1 MKGGCRQS
9 WALSRRVWR
18 AQHHTPSLFPSSSY
32 LLTHTTTPHN
42 PQPQLILLAG
52 STVGGKALRRG
63 VAAAQRE
70 QAELCAA
77 ADLDRGS
84 AGSARRRAA
93 RTPKVA
99 VDAVFFA
106 RLRGI
111 LKM

>member
-1 MKGGCRQS
+1 
-9 WALSRRVWR
+9 
-18 AQHHTPSLFPSSSY
+18 
-32 LLTHTTTPHN
+32 
-42 PQPQLILLAG
+42 
-52 STVGGKALRRG
+52 
-63 VAAAQRE
+63 VAAAQLE